1 MKKESF
7 TSFMK
12 QVAADLQQSGNL
24 GTAHVYR
31 SSLNAILVFQESE
44 SVEFREITPEWLKHF
59 EVAFVPEG
67 VVGTRCLRTFARC
80 VPFTIGPSIFI
91 VRRTCRICS
100 VPYIQVRGR
109 TAGGRWIWK
118 T

>member
-59 EVAFVPEG
+59 EG
-67 VVGTRCLRTFARC
+67 
-80 VPFTIGPSIFI
+80 
-91 VRRTCRICS
+91 TCRICS

>member
-59 EVAFVPEG
+59 EDIKIYIHKF
-67 VVGTRCLRTFARC
+67 TKIKTKTFML
-80 VPFTIGPSIFI
+80 FIKYIFI
-91 VRRTCRICS
+91 YLC
-100 VPYIQVRGR
+100 GF
-109 TAGGRWIWK
+109 
-118 T
+118 

>member
-44 SVEFREITPEWLKHF
+44 SVEFRRL
-59 EVAFVPEG
+59 AFVPVG

>member
-44 SVEFREITPEWLKHF
+44 SVEFREIILR
-59 EVAFVPEG
+59 VAFVPAG